1 MAKLL
6 EITGKAI
13 SGEWGQDDDTGTG
26 IPVLRTTNFT
36 NEGFVNYKNVVT
48 RSISKKNIA
57 EKYLR
62 HGDVIIEKSGGSD
75 KQPVGRVIF
84 FEGEENKYLFN
95 NFTGLLRVQNPEEWL
110 PKYVFYA
117 LYAYYRNGGTRAFEN
132 RTTGLHNLQV
142 DNYVKSV
149 DIPKLSYRKQQHICE
164 TLDHVRDAVAYRE
177 RQLTKLDELIKA
189 RFVEMFGDLVENP
202 KQFPCVLLGSI
213 MTVMPQNGLYKPQSA
228 YVQDKFGTPILRI
241 DGFYNGKVT
250 DFNNLKRLCCTDFE
264 KERYLLVE
272 NDIVINRVNS
282 IEYLGKC
289 ARISGLQEDTVFESN
304 MMRFH
309 LDDSKVNS
317 TYITTV
323 LCSQYIYRQILT
335 RAKKAVNQASINQG
349 DVQSLNVVVPPL
361 SLQNQFAD
369 FVAEVDKSKLLVGSA
384 AAHKPFDI
392 GFFSQK
398 HCATPCKRGII
409 SSKHMIFH

>member
-48 RSISKKNIA
+48 RSISKKNIT

-62 HGDVIIEKSGGSD
+62 HGDIIIEKSGGSD

-164 TLDHVRDAVAYRE
+164 TLDHVHDAVSYRE
-177 RQLTKLDELIKA
+177 RQLTKLDELVKA
-189 RFVEMFGDLVENP
+189 RFVEMFGDM
-202 KQFPCVLLGSI
+202 LLNSLEW
-213 MTVMPQNGLYKPQSA
+213 PEKPLEGLA
-228 YVQDKFGTPILRI
+228 
-241 DGFYNGKVT
+241 
-250 DFNNLKRLCCTDFE
+250 
-264 KERYLLVE
+264 
-272 NDIVINRVNS
+272 DIVSGITKGRKTTETGLIEVPYMAVSNVKSGYIDWTTIKTILATKQEIEQYRLMPDDILMTEGGDPDKVGRGAIIKNPLKDSIHQNHIFRVRLDKS
-282 IEYLGKC
+282 ELLPAYFAEYLQHQKAKRYFLGC
-289 ARISGLQEDTVFESN
+289 AKQ
-304 MMRFH
+304 
-309 LDDSKVNS
+309 
-317 TYITTV
+317 TTG
-323 LCSQYIYRQILT
+323 I
-335 RAKKAVNQASINQG
+335 ASINMRQLRALP
-349 DVQSLNVVVPPL
+349 VLIPPL
-361 SLQNQFAD
+361 PLQNQFAA
-369 FVAEVDKSKLLVGSA
+369 FVAEVDKSKVEVQKALDQTQLL
-384 AAHKPFDI
+384 FDSLMQQYF
-392 GFFSQK
+392 G
-398 HCATPCKRGII
+398 
-409 SSKHMIFH
+409 

>member
-1 MAKLL
+1 MARLGDICTVNMGQSPDSATYNEVGRGLPFFQGNADFGRLHPAVRVWCSDPTK
-6 EITGKAI
+6 IAHTGDILISVRAPIGAMNVADQDCCIGRGLAAIQVNENICNPQYLWYAIQSKISDLNAKGTGSTFKAI
-13 SGEWGQDDDTGTG
+13 SKNTLTDTE
-26 IPVLRTTNFT
+26 ILL
-36 NEGFVNYKNVVT
+36 VT
-48 RSISKKNIA
+48 LDAQKNIA
-57 EKYLR
+57 RILSN
-62 HGDVIIEKSGGSD
+62 V
-75 KQPVGRVIF
+75 
-84 FEGEENKYLFN
+84 ENSILF
-95 NFTGLLRVQNPEEWL
+95 RKEQ
-110 PKYVFYA
+110 
-117 LYAYYRNGGTRAFEN
+117 
-132 RTTGLHNLQV
+132 
-142 DNYVKSV
+142 
-149 DIPKLSYRKQQHICE
+149 LS
-164 TLDHVRDAVAYRE
+164 
-177 RQLTKLDELIKA
+177 KLDELIKA
-189 RFVEMFGDLVENP
+189 RFVEMFGDLMENP

-361 SLQNQFAD
+361 PLQNQFAD
-369 FVAEVDKSKLLVGSA
+369 FVEEVDKSKVEVQKALDQTQLL
-384 AAHKPFDI
+384 FDSLMQQYF
-392 GFFSQK
+392 G
-398 HCATPCKRGII
+398 
-409 SSKHMIFH
+409 

>member
-1 MAKLL
+1 MEYALSELFTLQMGKTPSRDNSSYWKKSENNWISIADLTNSGKYISNTKETLSDSAVAESGIKKIPANTVIMSFKLSLGKVAITEKEMYSNEAIMAFIDKGVEKISPEYLYYLLRAKDWSKGTNKAVMGATLNKATLSTIKIQLHEYDNQL
-6 EITGKAI
+6 EI
-13 SGEWGQDDDTGTG
+13 
-26 IPVLRTTNFT
+26 
-36 NEGFVNYKNVVT
+36 VNMLNRVSS
-48 RSISKKNIA
+48 SI
-57 EKYLR
+57 
-62 HGDVIIEKSGGSD
+62 D
-75 KQPVGRVIF
+75 F
-84 FEGEENKYLFN
+84 
-95 NFTGLLRVQNPEEWL
+95 
-110 PKYVFYA
+110 
-117 LYAYYRNGGTRAFEN
+117 
-132 RTTGLHNLQV
+132 
-142 DNYVKSV
+142 
-149 DIPKLSYRKQQHICE
+149 RKQ
-164 TLDHVRDAVAYRE
+164 
-177 RQLTKLDELIKA
+177 QLTKLDELIKA

-369 FVAEVDKSKLLVGSA
+369 FVAEVDKSKLLAELFAQSTCILA
-384 AAHKPFDI
+384 EN
-392 GFFSQK
+392 
-398 HCATPCKRGII
+398 R
-409 SSKHMIFH
+409 SK